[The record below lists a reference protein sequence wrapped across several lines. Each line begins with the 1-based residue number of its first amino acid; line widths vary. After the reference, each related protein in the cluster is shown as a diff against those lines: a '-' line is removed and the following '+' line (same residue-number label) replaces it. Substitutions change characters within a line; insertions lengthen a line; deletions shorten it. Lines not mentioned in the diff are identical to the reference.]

1 MYSHLRVSKSFHSHY
16 QKSGS
21 WTDDSDND
29 SERIHFLCQKKKTNE
44 TLNNWKLNY
53 EDDETINQKRLQ
65 DSQAFYV

>member
-1 MYSHLRVSKSFHSHY
+1 MIVIMIVN
-16 QKSGS
+16 GS
-21 WTDDSDND
+21 IS
-29 SERIHFLCQKKKTNE
+29 CVKKKNE